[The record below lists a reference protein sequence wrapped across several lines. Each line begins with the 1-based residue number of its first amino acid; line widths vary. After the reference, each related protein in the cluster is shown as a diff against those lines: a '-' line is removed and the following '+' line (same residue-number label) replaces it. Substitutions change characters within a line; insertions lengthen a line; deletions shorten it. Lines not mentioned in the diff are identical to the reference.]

1 VNEQLE
7 TVLRQ
12 SLDEV
17 DRTRKRQWVYLGLA
31 FVLLV
36 FFVVSVMV
44 IGTNIGDSRMTSG
57 VLIGSLVL
65 VLTNILV
72 VLGLSVFINRMTR
85 KILKAIELLSKQ

>member
-17 DRTRKRQWVYLGLA
+17 DRTRKRQWLYLGLA

-36 FFVVSVMV
+36 FFVVSVMT
-44 IGTNIGDSRMTSG
+44 IGANIGDFRMTSG

-72 VLGLSVFINRMTR
+72 VLGLSVFINGMTR